1 MGVTEISSAPRDRW
15 LHTQEE
21 LMKFSPSR
29 KHMTYEQELTLRQ
42 KIGRFINGIADRLN
56 ANVERQFQF
65 RTMSICSAIVH
76 ANRFFYVHSFRDIDL
91 RDVCLASVFLTAK
104 SDDCPRSPRSILL
117 AWWNMRFG
125 VSKIPVKLYDDAY
138 DRMCFFET
146 MLLQTIGFDLV
157 LEMPH
162 PYVLQQMAA
171 LGAVGELREAAYFFA
186 SDVLA
191 YTDWSIRY
199 TAAEIAAI
207 VVYAVC
213 IWANHPLPD
222 MSVKQPWFQVLA
234 PQLTESALQS
244 NEQLINTLYEKLAT
258 TDRPRNVKDRIKA
271 ALKKKTAAAAVEA
284 NGTPQNRKRPHDG
297 S

>member
-1 MGVTEISSAPRDRW
+1 MAVTEIASAPRDRW

-21 LMKFSPSR
+21 LMKFSASR

-76 ANRFFYVHSFRDIDL
+76 ANRFFYVHSFRNIDL
-91 RDVCLASVFLTAK
+91 RDVCLAAVFLTAK
-104 SDDCPRSPRSILL
+104 SDDCPRSPRSILVASWPL
-117 AWWNMRFG
+117 RFG
-125 VSKIPVKLYDDAY
+125 VSKIPDKLYDAAVG
-138 DRMCFFET
+138 RMSFFET
-146 MLLQTIGFDLV
+146 MLLQTIGFDLM
-157 LEMPH
+157 LDLPH
-162 PYVLQQMAA
+162 PHVLKQMEA
-171 LGAVGELREAAYFFA
+171 LDAGYIREAAYFFA

-213 IWANHPLPD
+213 IWAKHPLPD
-222 MSVKQPWFQVLA
+222 MSVEQPWFQVLA
-234 PQLTESALQS
+234 PQLTEADLLS
-244 NEQLINTLYEKLAT
+244 NEQLINSTYYFFDGIIEFVALYEKLPTA
-258 TDRPRNVKDRIKA
+258 DRPRNVKDRIKA
-271 ALKKKTAAAAVEA
+271 A
-284 NGTPQNRKRPHDG
+284 
-297 S
+297 